1 MKKRLFSAILA
12 GITAASLL
20 AGCGSTSGTSE
31 GTSEASAAAAAES
44 GDTAGSS
51 AEEAASGGTVI
62 MARGSDSESL
72 DPVMTASNVDIWI
85 LNMVVEGLVGSS
97 DDGTEIIPAVADTWE
112 VSDDGL
118 TYTFHIRD
126 GIQFSTGDPVTAEDV
141 VYSLTRAKEAEGPW
155 AGMLDMM
162 DSIEDGGDGTV
173 IAHLN
178 AASPAFLPTIAMF
191 YCGIMP
197 KAYCEEQGE
206 EGLAEK
212 PVGTGPFVLDSWSR
226 GEKMVFKK
234 NTNYWESGS
243 PKVDEI
249 DLNVVAD
256 DSTRIM
262 QLESGQ
268 IDIAADVP
276 YSRVSELQAASGVE
290 VSFFDSTDVKF
301 VLINCQGEETKD
313 KRVRQALALA
323 TDKKAINDA
332 VYYGNGTLA
341 ETYLAPALPYSDQDI
356 PAAGVDVEKAKELL
370 TEAGYP
376 DGFSISVQVGN
387 GDSEVLQTAT
397 LLQQQW
403 KEIGITLDIQQID
416 KATAR
421 QNWKDGNYDVFISNM
436 TSDMTDISELAGL
449 VAIESQ
455 THCWRTYWNDEDQK
469 KAEEYCTEGNSEMD
483 ETKRAEA
490 YKNMQEV
497 IADAVPL
504 IPILYAPYTF
514 VTTDKVQGAAQNPLG
529 VYNFRNM
536 TISK

>member
-51 AEEAASGGTVI
+51 AAEAAFGGTVI

-97 DDGTEIIPAVADTWE
+97 DDGTEIIPTVADTWE

-173 IAHLN
+173 IAYLN

-455 THCWRTYWNDEDQK
+455 THCWRTYWNDKDQK